1 MKREV
6 EGRKGWMGGRQGRVV
21 LRWMSGW
28 VLIWVCR
35 NSICRLGA
43 VCFFEITPSSSR
55 LRSSAQSARER
66 GRRSGRCLSEGDLM
80 FSETTLSSHKHRF
93 PSSPLSPYHSST
105 HHSPY
110 LNSLHTALSRS
121 TPLVPRQSTTQ
132 YSRAK
137 TLMPDSTTQHQQTIR
152 GGATPSRRDT
162 TYIQV
167 ACPTGLQHTKSTS
180 YHHHLMRPRR

>member
-1 MKREV
+1 MAHQRRPRPRATRARRRAASRSARA
-6 EGRKGWMGGRQGRVV
+6 GRSGRSSRSSGRRVAVARDEERGGRQERVDGGRRGRVV

-121 TPLVPRQSTTQ
+121 TPLVPRHS
-132 YSRAK
+132 
-137 TLMPDSTTQHQQTIR
+137 H
-152 GGATPSRRDT
+152 
-162 TYIQV
+162 
-167 ACPTGLQHTKSTS
+167 
-180 YHHHLMRPRR
+180 